1 MPLRRFAL
9 TPTPLPKGE
18 GLLHEDVWE
27 NTGYDEGLSGMCR
40 LDGGDGDGVDDV
52 IDQRAAREVVHRFAH
67 AL

>member
-1 MPLRRFAL
+1 MPLWRFAF

-27 NTGYDEGLSGMCR
+27 NTGYDEELSGMCR
-40 LDGGDGDGVDDV
+40 LDGSDGDGVNDV